1 MAVAK
6 TTSAALAAASG
17 AAWHDMP
24 VAELQVAMQSG
35 RLTSRALTAH
45 FLERIRAIDKRGP
58 RLNAVIELNP
68 EAPAIAAALDKERR
82 KDGARGPL
90 HGIPVLLKDNI
101 ATADRMSTSAGS
113 LALAKV
119 PVPRDAF
126 LVVRLREAG
135 AVILGK
141 TNLSEWANFRS
152 TRSTSGWSSRGG
164 LTKNPHAL
172 DRNTSGSSSGSG
184 SAMAAGLAA
193 LAVGT
198 ETDGSIVSPSSINGI
213 VGIKPTVGL
222 VSRNG
227 IVPISHSQ
235 DTAGPMARSV
245 ADAAVLLFAMA
256 GVDARDAATQASA
269 GKGADY
275 TTFLDA
281 KGLQGARIGVA
292 RNYFGGSDLVRGV
305 IETAL
310 TAMREQGATLIDV
323 EMPAPAKYRD
333 AEFEILLF
341 EFKAD
346 LNAYL
351 AEFAAGAEARTLAD
365 LIAWNKRH
373 EKKVMP
379 FFGQEHFESAE
390 AKGTLEDPAYRAALE
405 TIQKVVR
412 EGIDKLL
419 AEQKLDALVAPT
431 AGTGWL
437 TDFVNG
443 DSATGGFSS
452 PAATAGYPHVTV
464 PAGFVHGLPVG
475 VSFVGG
481 PWSEGAL
488 IKLAYAYEQATHKR
502 RAPKFARSI
511 GWPEGA

>member
-1 MAVAK
+1 
-6 TTSAALAAASG
+6 
-17 AAWHDMP
+17 
-24 VAELQVAMQSG
+24 
-35 RLTSRALTAH
+35 
-45 FLERIRAIDKRGP
+45 
-58 RLNAVIELNP
+58 
-68 EAPAIAAALDKERR
+68 
-82 KDGARGPL
+82 
-90 HGIPVLLKDNI
+90 
-101 ATADRMSTSAGS
+101 
-113 LALAKV
+113 
-119 PVPRDAF
+119 
-126 LVVRLREAG
+126 
-135 AVILGK
+135 
-141 TNLSEWANFRS
+141 
-152 TRSTSGWSSRGG
+152 
-164 LTKNPHAL
+164 
-172 DRNTSGSSSGSG
+172 
-184 SAMAAGLAA
+184 
-193 LAVGT
+193 
-198 ETDGSIVSPSSINGI
+198 
-213 VGIKPTVGL
+213 
-222 VSRNG
+222 
-227 IVPISHSQ
+227 
-235 DTAGPMARSV
+235 MARSV
-245 ADAAVLLFAMA
+245 ADAAALLSAITGM
-256 GVDARDAATQASA
+256 DARDAATQASA
-269 GKGADY
+269 GKSADY
-275 TTFLDA
+275 SAFLDA

-292 RNYFGGSDLVRGV
+292 RNHFGRSDLVRGV
-305 IETAL
+305 VETAL
-310 TAMREQGATLIDV
+310 TAMREQGATLVDV

-351 AEFAAGAEARTLAD
+351 AEFAAGAEAHTLAD
-365 LIAWNKRH
+365 LIIWNKRH

-419 AEQKLDALVAPT
+419 ADQKLDALVAPT

-475 VSFVGG
+475 VSFVGA

-488 IKLAYAYEQATHKR
+488 IKLAYAYEQATRKR

-511 GWPEGA
+511 AWPEGA